1 MGTTKTDPV
10 SKDLVV
16 TQQDKTS
23 GHLNMGYIRLSP
35 FSPEARQ
42 TIREIYEDLAKSSSF
57 NGILFHDDVTLSDYE
72 DASPDA
78 LKAYAKQGLPTDLAK
93 IRANDED
100 LQKWTAFKTR
110 YLDDFAMQLVDEVR
124 QYEPFLLTARNL
136 YAQVALKP
144 YAENWY
150 SQSLEESLNRYDFT
164 AIMAMPYMEQVKIQ
178 INSIKIWLIA

>member
-78 LKAYAKQGLPTDLAK
+78 LKSLC
-93 IRANDED
+93 
-100 LQKWTAFKTR
+100 KTR
-110 YLDDFAMQLVDEVR
+110 F
-124 QYEPFLLTARNL
+124 T
-136 YAQVALKP
+136 
-144 YAENWY
+144 
-150 SQSLEESLNRYDFT
+150 NRLG
-164 AIMAMPYMEQVKIQ
+164 K
-178 INSIKIWLIA
+178 NSCE